1 MAPSEPCSR
10 RNVLHRLL
18 TYDVLPRAGVIGAG
32 TGNIIACAGAPAEA
46 GNCAAEA
53 HIAAIAAHLFNG
65 CNGFFALAEADE
77 KPA

>member
-1 MAPSEPCSR
+1 MAPSEPF
-10 RNVLHRLL
+10 VLHRLL
-18 TYDVLPRAGVIGAG
+18 TYDVVPRAGVIGAG
-32 TGNIIACAGAPAEA
+32 TGNIISCAGAPAET

-53 HIAAIAAHLFNG
+53 HIGCIVAHLFNR